1 MDIEL
6 DLDGAIRPGL
16 DILGNEIIIA
26 LKKRSRFKQNLEVYR
41 PGLVLDHPE
50 LSLLEYELRR
60 VEEVHAELGR
70 YAYASQES
78 FTELG
83 PVKPIIKRPP
93 PENPVQDIP
102 SRVGG
107 QIIQYYLGWIEE
119 CLEAGSDSDTFGE
132 TVTADVAALQGISER
147 VNVGKYVA
155 EYKFQQNPQAF
166 RQAQGDPGALRRL
179 VVNEEREKRVID
191 VGRQLAEHY
200 GFDAEQACRIFR
212 WKIQLT
218 TDLEINYLQKRIER
232 EA

>member
-26 LKKRSRFKQNLEVYR
+26 LKKRSRFKQNLEIYR
-41 PGLVLDHPE
+41 PGLVIHHPE

-70 YAYASQES
+70 YMYASQEA

-83 PVKPIIKRPP
+83 SVKPIIKRPP
-93 PENPVQDIP
+93 PENPVRDIS
-102 SRVGG
+102 SRVG
-107 QIIQYYLGWIEE
+107 QRIIQYYLAWVEE
-119 CLEAGSDSDTFGE
+119 CLEPGSDSDTFGE

-147 VNVGKYVA
+147 VNLGKYVA
-155 EYKFQQNPQAF
+155 EFKFQQNREAF
-166 RQAQGDPGALRRL
+166 LQSKGDAEALRRL
-179 VVNEEREKRVID
+179 VVNEEREKKVMG
-191 VGRQLAEHY
+191 VARQLADHY

-212 WKIQLT
+212 WKIGLT
-218 TDLEINYLQKRIER
+218 TDVEVQYLQKRLDE
-232 EA
+232 ES